1 MLLFSYIMPLNQTI
15 FLVIKFVEMQSMKNG
30 ELLFFF
36 SLSLFFSL
44 KQNSFIWGRDQSS
57 TQAAER
63 RDTLTPI
70 KDNCCNRGHFC

>member
-36 SLSLFFSL
+36 SLSSSHLNKTVLFGAGTRVVPRQQ
-44 KQNSFIWGRDQSS
+44 KGEI
-57 TQAAER
+57 
-63 RDTLTPI
+63 
-70 KDNCCNRGHFC
+70 H